1 MLCYGLIV
9 KMNENIQFF
18 PGVYGDNITDNT
30 AGHGPFVNN
39 ISNDFLESLYGNVI
53 ETSSEKPTTT
63 EDPTTEDPT
72 TEKPSTKEPSTEEP
86 TTEMTTTEEKT
97 TKEPPFIEITT
108 TQRVEEPT
116 AEAPTTGDLTTVIT
130 TTESLMKDETT
141 EKASTATQ
149 NPKILTTEEQK
160 TAETT
165 TNKPV
170 DWSTDKMK
178 TEETTSE
185 TKIYS
190 FSTVDPSA
198 IIRLAPG
205 KFSDNTLPDGRKI
218 SDLGN
223 DFKIYS
229 GINDWSRIVANN
241 KAVYVLHPVQRND
254 GKTMFD
260 PYTIGQV
267 LGYIYEKRN
276 LDKINH
282 LEANIQSN

>member
-1 MLCYGLIV
+1 MFYVRGSLAILASNLSSFNKIGSPSHGSKSTKTVLDAH
-9 KMNENIQFF
+9 F
-18 PGVYGDNITDNT
+18 PGYLGTDMW
-30 AGHGPFVNN
+30 P
-39 ISNDFLESLYGNVI
+39 D
-53 ETSSEKPTTT
+53 SSPDKNPLFF
-63 EDPTTEDPT
+63 
-72 TEKPSTKEPSTEEP
+72 SVWGYS
-86 TTEMTTTEEKT
+86 EEK
-97 TKEPPFIEITT
+97 PPFIEITT